1 MSMLPMS
8 AIVSTDG
15 HLSAREREGSGSGR
29 RSLEPFFRSLDPNWH
44 SDWAWEHY
52 GDTIQAL
59 SRQFGL
65 TRFCEIGGGRDPLFQ
80 PGDAARMGIEMT
92 VNDIDAGELALTPR
106 GLRTARFDIAGDLSE
121 PDATPGRYDLMFSRM
136 VFEHVHDVPRAWANI
151 HSLLAPGGVAL
162 AFFPTLW
169 APVFA
174 LNHILP
180 EKASRAIVHALFPAR
195 RDGGGD
201 PKFPAFYD
209 HCRGDAR
216 ILTPM
221 LNKAGF
227 SDVHVQP
234 FWGHGY
240 FKRMPGLRQIDHAA
254 NAMAAKINWPFV
266 STYAFVMVRKA
277 PA

>member
-1 MSMLPMS
+1 MS
-8 AIVSTDG
+8 AIVSADG
-15 HLSAREREGSGSGR
+15 RLSTRGLEESSRGSH
-29 RSLEPFFRSLDPNWH
+29 SLEPFFRSLDAHWH

-52 GDTIQAL
+52 GDTILAL
-59 SRQFGL
+59 ARQFGL
-65 TRFCEIGGGRDPLFQ
+65 KRFCEIGGGRGPLFQ
-80 PGDAARMGIEMT
+80 PGEAARLGVELTI
-92 VNDIDAGELALTPR
+92 NDIDAGELALAPQ
-106 GLRTARFDIAGDLSE
+106 GLRTARFDIAGDMSE

-151 HSLLAPGGVAL
+151 HTLLAPGGVAL

-180 EKASRAIVHALFPAR
+180 ETASRAILHAVFPAR
-195 RDGGGD
+195 KDDGNC

-216 ILTPM
+216 IMTPM

-227 SDVHVQP
+227 ADVHVQP

-240 FKRMPGLRQIDHAA
+240 FERMPGLKQIDHAA
-254 NAMAAKINWPFV
+254 NALAARVNWPLV
-266 STYAFVMVRKA
+266 TTYAFVMVRKA